1 MILKFEVICIPT
13 KCGLRDSDGKYF
25 CRWGSSGK
33 KYYYTPGDDASK
45 EAARKKANEQGQAA
59 HAGGYE
65 GSEKSIDILEEEKE
79 DEKKP
84 KVPNPDEP
92 DDEAEPGEEEEW
104 KKSIDTPT
112 KMEDI
117 KEGSFIIHKGKIGKI
132 LKILE

>member
-1 MILKFEVICIPT
+1 MPT
-13 KCGLRDSDGKYF
+13 KCGKKDSDGKYY
-25 CRWGSSGK
+25 CQWGSGK
-33 KYYYTPGDDASK
+33 KYYYNPNDEASK
-45 EAARKKANEQGQAA
+45 EAARKKANEQGRAA

-79 DEKKP
+79 EEKKP

-92 DDEAEPGEEEEW
+92 GEEAEPGEETEEW

-117 KEGSFIIHKGKIGKI
+117 KEGSFVLYKGKIGKI
-132 LKILE
+132 LKVLEK